1 MLIYVCDQHESMV
14 RLLKEKNNLKGL
26 VQKVNLQSAL
36 SAIKTLMEMSV
47 FAAAEDSYFYSDQ
60 SD

>member
-1 MLIYVCDQHESMV
+1 MV
-14 RLLKEKNNLKGL
+14 RLIKEKNNLKGL
-26 VQKVNLQSAL
+26 AQKVNLQSAL

-47 FAAAEDSYFYSDQ
+47 AAAAEDSFFHSVQ

>member
-1 MLIYVCDQHESMV
+1 MV